1 MALHT
6 RSVPETYACH
16 GHTPLSQR
24 CVKGRLS
31 GSPPG
36 PAGILPAGLAPQA
49 TMSGVTNYLRQ
60 VRLPASVKVPLPP
73 AVSGRNCQ
81 ATLVGCN
88 VSLRTP
94 KVVLSRTTLLVAVE
108 LKFP

>member
-31 GSPPG
+31 GSSPG
-36 PAGILPAGLAPQA
+36 ITGFLPAVHAPQP
-49 TMSGVTNYLRQ
+49 TMSGVTSYLRQ
-60 VRLPASVKVPLPP
+60 ARLPASVKVPLPL

-81 ATLVGCN
+81 AKLVGCN

-94 KVVLSRTTLLVAVE
+94 
-108 LKFP
+108 